1 MLVVDRPNLEIG
13 RLLREEVRFA
23 GGLGR
28 DGGNNLII
36 TGLFVEESRESD

>member
-1 MLVVDRPNLEIG
+1 MLVVDGPNLEIG
-13 RLLREEVRFA
+13 RLLKEELWFA

-28 DGGNNLII
+28 IGGNNLII